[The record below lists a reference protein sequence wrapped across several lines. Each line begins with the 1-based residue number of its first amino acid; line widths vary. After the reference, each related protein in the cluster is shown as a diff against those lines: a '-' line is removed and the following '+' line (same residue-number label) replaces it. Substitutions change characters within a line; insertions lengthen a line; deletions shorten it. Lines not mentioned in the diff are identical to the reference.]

1 MEDKGMG
8 VGSPN
13 VSENI
18 DQSIAF
24 MAPVRPDF
32 ASLSTRSLASFSN
45 QDHIG
50 PFSKFRFLDTSR
62 TSRFV
67 SEERSVMVPFN
78 LESESKILFV
88 VVFQTASASVGMP
101 QYPIPRK
108 SGKQRN
114 PALQVCLS
122 GSQPFRSA
130 PTTVSSRSTNAT
142 MSILAKIMTEIYY
155 GTRTSSN

>member
-1 MEDKGMG
+1 MEDKGRG

-24 MAPVRPDF
+24 MAPVRLECE
-32 ASLSTRSLASFSN
+32 SLSTRSLASFSN

-50 PFSKFRFLDTSR
+50 PSSKFRFLETSR

-67 SEERSVMVPFN
+67 SEERSVMAPFN
-78 LESESKILFV
+78 LEAGSKILFV

-101 QYPIPRK
+101 QFPIPRK

-114 PALQVCLS
+114 PTSQACLS
-122 GSQPFRSA
+122 GSQSFGTA
-130 PTTVSSRSTNAT
+130 PTTVIRSSTNET
-142 MSILAKIMTEIYY
+142 IF
-155 GTRTSSN
+155 